1 MSKEGHVVDMFPPG
15 NDGSK
20 KGAGIVQENDG
31 TSNGEKYVFL
41 TPKEVSGAPI
51 SEQMKVCYDRKGD
64 DISNLKPKRVEE
76 LVK

>member
-1 MSKEGHVVDMFPPG
+1 MSKEGVVVDLFPPG

-31 TSNGEKYVFL
+31 TSNGTHYVFL
-41 TPKEVSGAPI
+41 TPKEVIGTPLSK
-51 SEQMKVCYDRKGD
+51 QMKVCFDRKGD
-64 DISNLKPKRVEE
+64 DISNLKPMKVEE